1 MDKNIF
7 SIAKRIAEYL
17 SGNEDIEGKQELEEW
32 RKEYRN
38 ESLLQKITGDSRRR
52 LEQRRYDDF
61 PCQQGWE
68 QLQAKRL
75 RIRRRRLYRRLSG
88 CAALVALFSGLAFF
102 LLMPGEGKENIH
114 FSAVTANIEVGGPKA
129 TLILD
134 DGREINLT
142 KQQGVISVPL
152 SSVQNTGHR
161 LTYRPDSLPVQANP
175 VFHEL
180 IVPLAGEYQ
189 LQLCD
194 GTVVYLNAMSKLRFP
209 NFFSGKVREVELEG
223 EAYFKVS
230 KDTACPFVVKS
241 ASCVVYVYGT
251 QFNIS
256 AYPDEPEIHT
266 TLVDGKLAVENSYG
280 YRKIKPGE
288 QWRYDKQKEEV
299 TVTSVDVTLYTAW
312 KDGWLKFNDARLEEI
327 MQTVSRWY
335 GVEVSYET
343 EDLKELCFGCNVN
356 RHNSI
361 DPLLRVFEANGKIRI
376 EREGKRLKIRQGR

>member
-180 IVPLAGEYQ
+180 IVPLGGEYQ

-312 KDGWLKFNDARLEEI
+312 KDGYFIYREKTLEDI
-327 MQTVSRWY
+327 MKELSRWY
-335 GVEVSYET
+335 DFTYDCQSEELRQMTLTAKLRKFDRVE
-343 EDLKELCFGCNVN
+343 DIFDILKRTGRLDFAIQGKNVT
-356 RHNSI
+356 
-361 DPLLRVFEANGKIRI
+361 VVAK
-376 EREGKRLKIRQGR
+376 

>member
-1 MDKNIF
+1 MDKNFF

-17 SGNEDIEGKQELEEW
+17 SGSEDTEGWLELEEW
-32 RKEYRN
+32 RKEFRN
-38 ESLLQKITGDSRRR
+38 ERLLQKISMDSRRR

-75 RIRRRRLYRRLSG
+75 RMRRRRLYRLLSG
-88 CAALVALFSGLAFF
+88 CAAMIALFSGLTFFF
-102 LLMPGEGKENIH
+102 LMSGGEKRNVD
-114 FSAVTANIEVGGPKA
+114 FPAVVQNIEAGGSKA
-129 TLILD
+129 RLILD
-134 DGREINLT
+134 NGREINLT
-142 KQQGVISVPL
+142 EQQGMISVPL

-161 LTYRPDSLPVQANP
+161 LTYRSDSLQLPANP

-180 IVPLAGEYQ
+180 VVPVCGEYQ

-223 EAYFKVS
+223 EAYFKVA
-230 KDTACPFVVKS
+230 KNTECPFVVKS
-241 ASCVVYVYGT
+241 DQCVVYVYGT

-256 AYPDEPEIHT
+256 AYPDAPEIHT
-266 TLVDGKLAVENSYG
+266 TLVDGKLAVENLHG

-288 QWRYDKQKEEV
+288 QWRYDKQQKEV
-299 TVTSVDVTLYTAW
+299 TVASVDVTLYTAW
-312 KDGWLKFNDARLEEI
+312 KDGRLRFNDACLEEI

-335 GVEVSYET
+335 GVEVSYEA
-343 EDLKELCFGCNVN
+343 EELKNLCFGCNVN
-356 RHNSI
+356 RHSSI

-376 EREGKRLKIRQGR
+376 EREGMKLKIRRGR